1 MNNKKAAIIVALGF
15 TGVLSSIALISYA
28 SPANRHT
35 EQGTTPVV
43 QKEKLDCSAVYQG
56 AYNLVMLRY
65 SDKSI
70 VEVLK
75 MYPDSRDQI
84 MEVYGA
90 PTMQSDWG
98 KEKQAKQYAE
108 DKFMICETL

>member
-1 MNNKKAAIIVALGF
+1 MNKKKAAIIVALGF
-15 TGVLSSIALISYA
+15 TGVLSYIALISYA
-28 SPANRHT
+28 SPAARHA
-35 EQGTTPVV
+35 EVV
-43 QKEKLDCSAVYQG
+43 ETKQKNVDCSAVYQG

-90 PTMQSDWG
+90 STMQSDWG

-108 DKFMICETL
+108 DKFMICENL